1 MPFPRLLAIAALAT
15 FPLTG
20 VAAQNNEML
29 DASDSAAEVVVAPY
43 ESAFEG
49 YRSWQDIKLSP
60 VQGWR
65 AANDEMARIGGHAG
79 QIKDVSDA
87 APATQKP
94 VPVGAQAPTQPD
106 AQVPAPPNPQPP
118 TSPTTTAAPTP
129 KHDMKNMK
137 EGK

>member
-1 MPFPRLLAIAALAT
+1 MPFPRLLAIAAMAT

-29 DASDSAAEVVVAPY
+29 DASNPSAEVVVAPY

-49 YRSWQDIKLSP
+49 YRSWQDIKVSP
-60 VQGWR
+60 VLGWR

-87 APATQKP
+87 AASTTQKP
-94 VPVGAQAPTQPD
+94 VPALTSPAAQA
-106 AQVPAPPNPQPP
+106 P
-118 TSPTTTAAPTP
+118 TSPTTPAPVPP

>member
-29 DASDSAAEVVVAPY
+29 DASDAAAEVVVAPY

-49 YRSWQDIKLSP
+49 YRSWQDIKMSP

-65 AANDEMARIGGHAG
+65 AANDEMARVGGHAG

-87 APATQKP
+87 APSATQKP
-94 VPVGAQAPTQPD
+94 VPVDAQAPTKSGTQAP
-106 AQVPAPPNPQPP
+106 ATPTTPAP
-118 TSPTTTAAPTP
+118 APVPP

>member
-1 MPFPRLLAIAALAT
+1 MPFPRLLAIAAFAT

-29 DASDSAAEVVVAPY
+29 DASDAAAEVVVAPY

-60 VQGWR
+60 ALGWR
-65 AANDEMARIGGHAG
+65 AANDEMARVGGHAG
-79 QIKDVSDA
+79 QIKDMPDEALS
-87 APATQKP
+87 ATQKP
-94 VPVGAQAPTQPD
+94 VPMDAQAPTKSGAQAP
-106 AQVPAPPNPQPP
+106 AQATLPTTPAPVP
-118 TSPTTTAAPTP
+118 P

>member
-1 MPFPRLLAIAALAT
+1 MLFPRLLTVAALAI

-20 VAAQNNEML
+20 VAAQDNEML
-29 DASDSAAEVVVAPY
+29 DAADAAAEVVVAPY

-49 YRSWQDIKLSP
+49 YRSWQDIKVSP
-60 VQGWR
+60 VLGWR

-79 QIKDVSDA
+79 QIKDVSDT
-87 APATQKP
+87 APSATQKT
-94 VPVGAQAPTQPD
+94 VPVDAQAPIKSGAQAPTSPT
-106 AQVPAPPNPQPP
+106 PAP
-118 TSPTTTAAPTP
+118 APTPVPP

>member
-1 MPFPRLLAIAALAT
+1 MPFPRLLAIAAMAT

-29 DASDSAAEVVVAPY
+29 DASDAAAEVVVAPY

-65 AANDEMARIGGHAG
+65 AANDEMARIGGHAA

-87 APATQKP
+87 AASTTQKP
-94 VPVGAQAPTQPD
+94 VPVGTQAPTSSTTP
-106 AQVPAPPNPQPP
+106 VPVPVP
-118 TSPTTTAAPTP
+118 P

>member
-1 MPFPRLLAIAALAT
+1 MLFPRLLAIAALAT

-20 VAAQNNEML
+20 LAAQDNEML
-29 DASDSAAEVVVAPY
+29 DASNPSAEVVVAPY

-65 AANDEMARIGGHAG
+65 AANDEMARVGGHAG
-79 QIKDVSDA
+79 QIKDVPDA
-87 APATQKP
+87 AASTTQKS
-94 VPVGAQAPTQPD
+94 VPVGG
-106 AQVPAPPNPQPP
+106 PAP
-118 TSPTTTAAPTP
+118 TSPTPVPVPVPVPP

>member
-20 VAAQNNEML
+20 VAAQNNETL
-29 DASDSAAEVVVAPY
+29 DASNPSAEVVVAPY

-49 YRSWQDIKLSP
+49 YRSWQDIKVSP
-60 VQGWR
+60 VLGWR

-87 APATQKP
+87 AASTTQKP
-94 VPVGAQAPTQPD
+94 VPVDAQAPIKSGAQAPTQPA
-106 AQVPAPPNPQPP
+106 AQAP
-118 TSPTTTAAPTP
+118 TSPTTPAPP

>member
-1 MPFPRLLAIAALAT
+1 MLFPRLLAFAALAI

-20 VAAQNNEML
+20 FAAQNNEML
-29 DASDSAAEVVVAPY
+29 DASDAAAEVVVAPY

-49 YRSWQDIKLSP
+49 YRSWQDIKMSP

-65 AANDEMARIGGHAG
+65 AANDEMARVGGHAG
-79 QIKDVSDA
+79 QIKDMPDE
-87 APATQKP
+87 APSATQKP
-94 VPVGAQAPTQPD
+94 VPVGAQAPTQPA
-106 AQVPAPPNPQPP
+106 AQAPTPTTPAPVP
-118 TSPTTTAAPTP
+118 P